1 MVLLKKDYV
10 MKRLKNFILLRL
22 LIIMIQ
28 LKKLTALQKLKNKK
42 RGPDHDKYITTTDF
56 NKFSDIIFDKR
67 VEKAKLAK

>member
-1 MVLLKKDYV
+1 

-42 RGPDHDKYITTTDF
+42 REPDHDKYITTTDF
-56 NKFSDIIFDKR
+56 IEFSDIIFDKR